1 MDATRHELA
10 VYRAVYLHQQPIAN
24 VARELE
30 LSLPTAYRA
39 LAEVQ
44 ALVNNVRCEWLR
56 WIDL

>member
-1 MDATRHELA
+1 MEATCHALA
-10 VYRAVYLHQQPIAN
+10 VYRAVYLHQQPIAD

-30 LSLPTAYRA
+30 FSLPTAYRA

-44 ALVNNVRCEWLR
+44 ALVNEVRCEWAR